1 MASPQTFTQV
11 LTEVQIQYIN
21 TIPEVAEARHRI
33 EHGAKVAYFSI
44 EINDSIKATLQERLG
59 LVIPT
64 GNTIPMRWICGDTP
78 AHTDTCA
85 TSFKNTY
92 LLYLNDSP
100 GEFLLGG
107 ISHPISANTAYVFN
121 EGLSHE
127 TVNTGTEPRLL
138 LGPMNE
144 FVQQVGL
151 TVVFYYAN
159 EADALAN
166 ENIITGYGNYTIFN
180 VSGYTTWRIAS
191 TSTGPSSQA
200 VVYSVGDILSG
211 NGTTDFYYLYPSAPC
226 FLEGSTILCQVDG
239 VETYIP
245 IESMQTGT
253 LVKTSLDGYKRV
265 ELIGKGT
272 IYNPGNVERIENRL
286 YKCSPSKYP
295 ALSEDLILTG
305 GHSILEFPITEK
317 QKEDIVAHLGKLFVT
332 DNKYRLMACI
342 DQRAEPWLSEGNFTI
357 WHIALENA
365 DEKRNYGVYA
375 NGGLLVETCSI
386 NFLKNKS
393 NMNIG

>member
-1 MASPQTFTQV
+1 VAASEGEGQ
-11 LTEVQIQYIN
+11 
-21 TIPEVAEARHRI
+21 EVA
-33 EHGAKVAYFSI
+33 
-44 EINDSIKATLQERLG
+44 KAG
-59 LVIPT
+59 LVTTT
-64 GNTIPMRWICGDTP
+64 GWAEVGWHHLTGQLADKCSGMA
-78 AHTDTCA
+78 AHSDTCA

-180 VSGYTTWRIAS
+180 VSGYTSWRIAS

-200 VVYSVGDILSG
+200 VVYSVGDTLDG
-211 NGTTDFYYLYPSAPC
+211 NNTTDFYYLYPSAPC

-342 DQRAEPWLSEGNFTI
+342 DERAEPWLSEGNFTI